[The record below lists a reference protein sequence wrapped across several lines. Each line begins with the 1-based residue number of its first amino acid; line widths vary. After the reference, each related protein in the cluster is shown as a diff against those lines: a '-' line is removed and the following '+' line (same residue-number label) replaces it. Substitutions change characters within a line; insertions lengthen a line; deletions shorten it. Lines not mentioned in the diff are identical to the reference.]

1 VDPGV
6 VAAIRAL
13 EAGRVVV
20 YPTETVYGLGVDAAS
35 STALAELA
43 RIKGRTGDKGVSVLV
58 ETLAAATALLDAPVP
73 EAAIRLAD
81 AFWPGPLTLVLP
93 AAEHIDP
100 WLLGPGGGVG
110 LRCSTDPLARALV
123 AGFGRP
129 LTSTSANPSGLP
141 PAGDVGTARR
151 YFGDEV
157 GAYIDGGRRD
167 ATVVSSVVE
176 FFRGSAILRR
186 VGAID
191 VKALS
196 SVTPIKPLE
205 Q

>member
-123 AGFGRP
+123 A
-129 LTSTSANPSGLP
+129 
-141 PAGDVGTARR
+141 TARR

>member
-1 VDPGV
+1 MDPGV

-13 EAGRVVV
+13 EAGHLVV

-43 RIKGRTGDKGVSVLV
+43 RIKGRPSDKGVSVLV
-58 ETLAAATALLDAPVP
+58 ETLAAAVPLLDAPVP

-123 AGFGRP
+123 AGFGGP

-141 PAGDVGTARR
+141 PAGDVDTARR
-151 YFGDEV
+151 YFGDEI

-167 ATVVSSVVE
+167 AKAVSSVVE